1 MTETQVQRLSGKKIK
16 ITYKQ
21 HTKWGI
27 RDKTLEGIVTPSE
40 TKAYSTRL
48 CKTKATTHWDMYIN
62 EGERMILIEWNE
74 LKRVKI
80 LSIL

>member
-27 RDKTLEGIVTPSE
+27 RDITLEGIVTHLQ
-40 TKAYSTRL
+40 TQKL
-48 CKTKATTHWDMYIN
+48 
-62 EGERMILIEWNE
+62 ILQGFAKQKLLLIGTC
-74 LKRVKI
+74 I
-80 LSIL
+80 LMKEKG

>member
-1 MTETQVQRLSGKKIK
+1 MTETQVKRLSGKKIK

-27 RDKTLEGIVTPSE
+27 RDKTLEGIVTPLE
-40 TKAYSTRL
+40 TKTYSTRL
-48 CKTKATTHWDMYIN
+48 CKTKTATHWDMYID

>member
-27 RDKTLEGIVTPSE
+27 RDKTLEGNDRNTS
-40 TKAYSTRL
+40 TKI
-48 CKTKATTHWDMYIN
+48 KW
-62 EGERMILIEWNE
+62 
-74 LKRVKI
+74 
-80 LSIL
+80 